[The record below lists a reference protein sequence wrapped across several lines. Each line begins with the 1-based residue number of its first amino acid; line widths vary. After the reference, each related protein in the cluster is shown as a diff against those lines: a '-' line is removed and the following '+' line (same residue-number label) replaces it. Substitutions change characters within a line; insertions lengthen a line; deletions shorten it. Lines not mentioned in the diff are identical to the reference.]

1 MSSESD
7 QRQVARASS
16 ASLAPYV
23 PATTIVSRV
32 VPVSASDRSHSASA
46 TLERLRSRAFE
57 EPDGTWGIDPR
68 EDARA
73 LLVDRALRVAA
84 VRGRDLDFVE

>member
-1 MSSESD
+1 VSSESD

-46 TLERLRSRAFE
+46 TLESCAPVRSRSQTGSA
-57 EPDGTWGIDPR
+57 GSIR
-68 EDARA
+68 VRMRA